1 MLERV
6 AAIKTALGL
15 PTEVVGALPIV
26 AAANIA
32 MGIQPDEC
40 IERGLYLYL
49 LATAH
54 WHSILLASRK
64 AESGSEILMW
74 GSLNGGSKL

>member
-6 AAIKTALGL
+6 AAIKAALGL

-40 IERGLYLYL
+40 MYRERVILISLSQSPLALY
-49 LATAH
+49 
-54 WHSILLASRK
+54 
-64 AESGSEILMW
+64 
-74 GSLNGGSKL
+74 SLSLQEG